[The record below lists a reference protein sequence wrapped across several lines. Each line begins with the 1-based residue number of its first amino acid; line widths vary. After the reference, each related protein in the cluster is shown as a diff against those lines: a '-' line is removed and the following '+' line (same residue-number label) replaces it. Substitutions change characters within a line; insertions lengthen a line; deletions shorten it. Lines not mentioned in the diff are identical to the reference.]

1 MRRLKKTVLIA
12 VILCAFFVAFF
23 SGCKNT
29 SAPDPDPTPEPQP
42 EPPAPEYTYIINGAQ
57 DYFVDISATADSF
70 DLSSVYATR
79 ANSDIRYEVTVDFS
93 AVNFGVKGKYTAVY
107 SCGATVSEK
116 SVYIYDTTA
125 PEISGANTKT
135 VSVGYDPLTGVSG
148 KDQFGF
154 SVTVSYII
162 KFDGAETDTLQT
174 GDNTVEYT
182 ATDLV
187 GNKATETVIFTV
199 E

>member
-1 MRRLKKTVLIA
+1 MKYIRKTVLIA
-12 VILCAFFVAFF
+12 LILCTALTAVVF
-23 SGCKNT
+23 GCKKT
-29 SAPDPDPTPEPQP
+29 PTPNPGP
-42 EPPAPEYTYIINGAQ
+42 VPDVPSEPPVSEYSYMINGAE
-57 DYFVDISATADSF
+57 DYYVDLSATADSF

-79 ANSDIRYEVTVDFS
+79 ANSDIRYEVTVDLS
-93 AVNFGVKGKYTAVY
+93 AVKFGVKGKYTAVY

-125 PEISGANTKT
+125 PEISGANAKT

-162 KFDGAETDTLQT
+162 KFGGAESDTLQT

-199 E
+199 D